1 MSASRNDKM
10 MEVGVKT
17 ERRCAPRRIAQP
29 PEIAFLYLIDGGY
42 VPETNL
48 INRTDAA
55 FVEVLDRNETGA
67 ALKSIRLFETNSELH
82 LLTFNAVTEN
92 WDVASGTVV
101 QTRAMES
108 GRSYFRIGVELS
120 QEETHASASEYY
132 SPASEQMPT
141 LFDYPF
147 LIQTKLIKSLP
158 REAVCPL
165 LNSLT
170 LTTVKAGKRFMVQGA
185 SGN

>member
-1 MSASRNDKM
+1 M

-67 ALKSIRLFETNSELH
+67 AFKKRE
-82 LLTFNAVTEN
+82 
-92 WDVASGTVV
+92 DVHRMA
-101 QTRAMES
+101 A
-108 GRSYFRIGVELS
+108 
-120 QEETHASASEYY
+120 A
-132 SPASEQMPT
+132 
-141 LFDYPF
+141 
-147 LIQTKLIKSLP
+147 
-158 REAVCPL
+158 
-165 LNSLT
+165 N
-170 LTTVKAGKRFMVQGA
+170 KAFAHFARY
-185 SGN
+185 NRR